1 MVVRLHLGTFF
12 WDSGRGLFK
21 KIWLGTS
28 LLKLEISDRQF
39 GGYIFDCDGTIAD
52 TMPLHFVAWTKAM
65 RDLGGVFPEDLF
77 YSLGG
82 TPAIVI
88 VGMLNEKY
96 GLSMDPA
103 QTVRCKE
110 DYYLQMIAEVKPIE
124 PVLAIARKMHGLVP
138 LSIAS
143 GGHREV
149 VLATLRALGIE
160 SLFTAIV
167 CAEDYVNGKP
177 SPDPFLKAAVLMGV
191 AADECVVFEDTAIGI
206 EAAKAA
212 GMDWV
217 LVPSVAEHILPL
229 PEKIIN
235 IPT

>member
-177 SPDPFLKAAVLMGV
+177 SPDPFLKAAILMGV
-191 AADECVVFEDTAIGI
+191 APDECVVFEDTAIGI

-217 LVPSVAEHILPL
+217 LVPSLAEHVRPL

-235 IPT
+235 LPT

>member
-206 EAAKAA
+206 AAAKAA

-229 PEKIIN
+229 PEKKIN
-235 IPT
+235 MPT

>member
-1 MVVRLHLGTFF
+1 M
-12 WDSGRGLFK
+12 
-21 KIWLGTS
+21 
-28 LLKLEISDRQF
+28 KLDISDRQF

-52 TMPLHFVAWTKAM
+52 TMPLHFLAWTRAM
-65 RDLGGVFPEDLF
+65 KHLGGIFPEDLF

-82 TPAIVI
+82 TPATVI

-96 GLSMDPA
+96 GLSMDPS

-110 DYYLQMIAEVKPIE
+110 DYYLQMIPEVKPIE

-138 LSIAS
+138 LAIAS
-143 GGHREV
+143 GGHREIV
-149 VLATLRALGIE
+149 IATLRALRID

-177 SPDPFLKAAVLMGV
+177 SPDPFLKAAMLMGV

-217 LVPSVAEHILPL
+217 LVPSLEERLRSL

>member
-1 MVVRLHLGTFF
+1 
-12 WDSGRGLFK
+12 
-21 KIWLGTS
+21 
-28 LLKLEISDRQF
+28 LKLEISDRRF

-65 RDLGGVFPEDLF
+65 KDLGGVFPEDLF

-82 TPAIVI
+82 TPATVI

-110 DYYLQMIAEVKPIE
+110 DYYLQMIPEVRPIE

-138 LSIAS
+138 LAIAS
-143 GGHREV
+143 GGHREIV
-149 VLATLRALGIE
+149 IATLRVLGIE

-167 CAEDYVNGKP
+167 CAEDYENGKP
-177 SPDPFLKAAVLMGV
+177 SPDPFLKAAILMGV
-191 AADECVVFEDTAIGI
+191 APDECVVFEDTAIGI

-217 LVPSVAEHILPL
+217 LVPSVAEHIRPL
-229 PEKIIN
+229 PEKKSTYRLDLRPRLGIVN
-235 IPT
+235 ANSY

>member
-191 AADECVVFEDTAIGI
+191 AADECLVFEDTAIGI

-229 PEKIIN
+229 PEKKIN
-235 IPT
+235 MPT

>member
-1 MVVRLHLGTFF
+1 M
-12 WDSGRGLFK
+12 
-21 KIWLGTS
+21 
-28 LLKLEISDRQF
+28 KLEISDREF

-52 TMPLHFVAWTKAM
+52 TMPLHFLAWTKAM
-65 RDLGGVFPEDLF
+65 KDFGGVFPEELF

-82 TPAIVI
+82 TPATVI
-88 VGMLNEKY
+88 VGMLNERY

-110 DYYLQMIAEVKPIE
+110 DYYLQLIPEVKPIE

-177 SPDPFLKAAVLMGV
+177 SPDPFLKAAILMGV
-191 AADECVVFEDTAIGI
+191 AADACVVFEDTEIGI

-217 LVPSVAEHILPL
+217 LVPRAEKPKRPL
-229 PEKIIN
+229 PEKKIN
-235 IPT
+235 LPA

>member
-1 MVVRLHLGTFF
+1 M
-12 WDSGRGLFK
+12 
-21 KIWLGTS
+21 
-28 LLKLEISDRQF
+28 KLEISDRRF

-65 RDLGGVFPEDLF
+65 KDFSGIFPEDFF

-82 TPAIVI
+82 TPATVI

-96 GLSMDPA
+96 GLSMDPT

-110 DYYLQMIAEVKPIE
+110 DYYLQMIPEVKPIE

-138 LSIAS
+138 LAIAS
-143 GGHREV
+143 GGHREIV
-149 VLATLRALGIE
+149 MATLRVLGIE

-191 AADECVVFEDTAIGI
+191 APDECVVFEDTAIGI

-217 LVPSVAEHILPL
+217 LVPSLAEHVRPL

-235 IPT
+235 LPT

>member
-1 MVVRLHLGTFF
+1 M
-12 WDSGRGLFK
+12 
-21 KIWLGTS
+21 
-28 LLKLEISDRQF
+28 KLEISDRQF

-52 TMPLHFVAWTKAM
+52 TMPLHIVAWTKAM
-65 RDLGGVFPEDLF
+65 KHFGGIFPEELF

-82 TPAIVI
+82 TPATVI

-96 GLSMDPA
+96 GLSMDPVL
-103 QTVRCKE
+103 TVRCKE
-110 DYYLQMIAEVKPIE
+110 DYYLQMIPEVKPIE

-138 LSIAS
+138 LAIAS
-143 GGHREV
+143 GGHREIV
-149 VLATLRALGIE
+149 IATLRALRIE
-160 SLFTAIV
+160 SIFTAIV

-177 SPDPFLKAAVLMGV
+177 SPDPFLKAAMLMGV
-191 AADECVVFEDTAIGI
+191 AADACVVFEDTAIGI

-217 LVPSVAEHILPL
+217 LVPSLEERVRLL

>member
-1 MVVRLHLGTFF
+1 M
-12 WDSGRGLFK
+12 K
-21 KIWLGTS
+21 
-28 LLKLEISDRQF
+28 
-39 GGYIFDCDGTIAD
+39 
-52 TMPLHFVAWTKAM
+52 
-65 RDLGGVFPEDLF
+65 DLGGVFPEDLF

-82 TPAIVI
+82 TPATVI

-217 LVPSVAEHILPL
+217 LVPSVAEHIRPL
-229 PEKIIN
+229 PEKKSTYRLDLRPRLGIVN
-235 IPT
+235 ADSY

>member
-1 MVVRLHLGTFF
+1 MKDF
-12 WDSGRGLFK
+12 
-21 KIWLGTS
+21 
-28 LLKLEISDRQF
+28 
-39 GGYIFDCDGTIAD
+39 
-52 TMPLHFVAWTKAM
+52 
-65 RDLGGVFPEDLF
+65 GGVFPEELF

-82 TPAIVI
+82 TPATVI
-88 VGMLNEKY
+88 VGMLNERY

-110 DYYLQMIAEVKPIE
+110 DYYLQLIPEVKPIE

-177 SPDPFLKAAVLMGV
+177 SPDPFLKAAILMGV
-191 AADECVVFEDTAIGI
+191 AADACVVFEDTEIGI

-217 LVPSVAEHILPL
+217 LVPRAEKPKRPL
-229 PEKIIN
+229 PEKKIN
-235 IPT
+235 LPA

>member
-1 MVVRLHLGTFF
+1 M
-12 WDSGRGLFK
+12 
-21 KIWLGTS
+21 
-28 LLKLEISDRQF
+28 KLEISDREF

-52 TMPLHFVAWTKAM
+52 TMPLHFLAWTRAM
-65 RDLGGVFPEDLF
+65 KDFGGVFPEELF

-82 TPAIVI
+82 TPATVI
-88 VGMLNEKY
+88 VGMLNERY

-110 DYYLQMIAEVKPIE
+110 DYYLQLIPEVKPIE

-177 SPDPFLKAAVLMGV
+177 SPDPFLKAAILMGV
-191 AADECVVFEDTAIGI
+191 AADACVVFEDTEIGI

-217 LVPSVAEHILPL
+217 LVPRAEKPKRPL
-229 PEKIIN
+229 PEKKIN
-235 IPT
+235 LPA

>member
-1 MVVRLHLGTFF
+1 M
-12 WDSGRGLFK
+12 
-21 KIWLGTS
+21 
-28 LLKLEISDRQF
+28 KLEISDRQF

-65 RDLGGVFPEDLF
+65 KHFGGIFPEELF

-82 TPAIVI
+82 TPATVI

-96 GLSMDPA
+96 GLSMDPVL
-103 QTVRCKE
+103 TVRCKE
-110 DYYLQMIAEVKPIE
+110 DYYLQMIPEVKPIE

-138 LSIAS
+138 LAIAS
-143 GGHREV
+143 GGHREIV
-149 VLATLRALGIE
+149 IATLRALRIE
-160 SLFTAIV
+160 SIFTAIV

-177 SPDPFLKAAVLMGV
+177 SPDPFLKAAMLMGV
-191 AADECVVFEDTAIGI
+191 AADACVVFEDTAIGI

-217 LVPSVAEHILPL
+217 LVPSLAEHIHPL
-229 PEKIIN
+229 PEKKIN
-235 IPT
+235 MPT

>member
-229 PEKIIN
+229 PEKKIN
-235 IPT
+235 MPT

>member
-1 MVVRLHLGTFF
+1 
-12 WDSGRGLFK
+12 
-21 KIWLGTS
+21 
-28 LLKLEISDRQF
+28 
-39 GGYIFDCDGTIAD
+39 
-52 TMPLHFVAWTKAM
+52 MPLHFVAWTKAM
-65 RDLGGVFPEDLF
+65 KDLGGVFPEDFF

-82 TPAIVI
+82 TPATVI

-96 GLSMDPA
+96 GLSMDPT

-110 DYYLQMIAEVKPIE
+110 DYYLQMIPEVKPIE

-143 GGHREV
+143 GGHREIV
-149 VLATLRALGIE
+149 MATLRVLGIE

-191 AADECVVFEDTAIGI
+191 APDECVVFEDTAIGI

-217 LVPSVAEHILPL
+217 LVPSLAEHVRPL

>member
-1 MVVRLHLGTFF
+1 
-12 WDSGRGLFK
+12 
-21 KIWLGTS
+21 
-28 LLKLEISDRQF
+28 
-39 GGYIFDCDGTIAD
+39 
-52 TMPLHFVAWTKAM
+52 MPLHFVAWTKAM
-65 RDLGGVFPEDLF
+65 AEFGGIFPEDLF

-82 TPAIVI
+82 TPATVI

-96 GLSMDPA
+96 GLSMDPS

-110 DYYLQMIAEVKPIE
+110 DYYLQMIPEVKPIE

-138 LSIAS
+138 LAIAS
-143 GGHREV
+143 GGHREIV
-149 VLATLRALGIE
+149 IATLRALRIE

-177 SPDPFLKAAVLMGV
+177 SPDPFLKAAMLMGV
-191 AADECVVFEDTAIGI
+191 AADACVVFEDTAIGI

-229 PEKIIN
+229 PEKKIN
-235 IPT
+235 MPT

>member
-1 MVVRLHLGTFF
+1 M
-12 WDSGRGLFK
+12 
-21 KIWLGTS
+21 
-28 LLKLEISDRQF
+28 KLEISDRQF

-65 RDLGGVFPEDLF
+65 KDFGGVFPEELF

-82 TPAIVI
+82 TPATVI

-110 DYYLQMIAEVKPIE
+110 DYYLQLIPEVKPIE
-124 PVLAIARKMHGLVP
+124 PVLAIARKMYGLVP

-177 SPDPFLKAAVLMGV
+177 APDPFLKAAILMGV
-191 AADECVVFEDTAIGI
+191 AADACVVFEDTEIGI

-217 LVPSVAEHILPL
+217 LVPRVETPKNPL
-229 PEKIIN
+229 PEKKIN

>member
-1 MVVRLHLGTFF
+1 
-12 WDSGRGLFK
+12 
-21 KIWLGTS
+21 
-28 LLKLEISDRQF
+28 
-39 GGYIFDCDGTIAD
+39 
-52 TMPLHFVAWTKAM
+52 
-65 RDLGGVFPEDLF
+65 
-77 YSLGG
+77 
-82 TPAIVI
+82 
-88 VGMLNEKY
+88 MLNEKY

-110 DYYLQMIAEVKPIE
+110 AYYLQMIPEVKPIE

-177 SPDPFLKAAVLMGV
+177 SPDPFLKAAVLMGLLPMRAWFLKIRLLGLRRRRRRGWIGCSCPRSRSIFDRLQIKKSTCRLDLRSRFGIV
-191 AADECVVFEDTAIGI
+191 NAD
-206 EAAKAA
+206 
-212 GMDWV
+212 
-217 LVPSVAEHILPL
+217 SY
-229 PEKIIN
+229 
-235 IPT
+235 